1 VAANG
6 GANVFRLEA
15 KEVGILKR
23 VLLLLTVGAL
33 VATAVMVSTAG
44 SVNAEVVLATLSQ
57 GGWWSIDVGGWW
69 NFGFF
74 DQILSSILSL
84 FNSSSILGV

>member
-1 VAANG
+1 
-6 GANVFRLEA
+6 
-15 KEVGILKR
+15 LKR
-23 VLLLLTVGAL
+23 VLLLLTVGVL

-57 GGWWSIDVGGWW
+57 GAWWNIDVSGWLD
-69 NFGFF
+69 FGFF

-84 FNSSSILGV
+84 FNFNIPGI